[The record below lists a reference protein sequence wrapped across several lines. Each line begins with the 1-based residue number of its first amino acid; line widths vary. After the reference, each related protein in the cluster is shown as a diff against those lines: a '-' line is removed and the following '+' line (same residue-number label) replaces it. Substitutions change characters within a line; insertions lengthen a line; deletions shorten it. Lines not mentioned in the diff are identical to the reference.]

1 MKKWLA
7 VFFLLSA
14 CSAEEEFVQEVF
26 PQGSTSI
33 IEEPSEEELAELMKE
48 EAEPA
53 RFAELNKEQPP
64 VGKKV
69 AVEGSIEKVVDPGIT
84 GTFSLQAADGIYTI
98 INGTQIEVQQGDHVT
113 IYGTVGVEKAA
124 DGTPIINALVVE
136 K

>member
-1 MKKWLA
+1 MKKWLVA
-7 VFFLLSA
+7 VVLLSA
-14 CSAEEEFVQEVF
+14 CSAEEEFVQEIF

-53 RFAELNKEQPP
+53 LFAEINTDQPP
-64 VGKKV
+64 VSKKV
-69 AVEGSIEKVVDPGIT
+69 MAEGSIAKVVDPGIT

-98 INGTQIEVQQGDHVT
+98 VNATQTEVQQGDHVT

-124 DGTPIINALVVE
+124 DGTPVINALVIE